1 MKKRKPIIIASVVLA
16 AALLAACVI
25 WFKQYYDYR
34 YALEDYYYTVV
45 PLDYDFTPTIS
56 LNSDGKPTGALESNY
71 DLMCYNADGK
81 ARRLDFRVFLDMHDL
96 YPPGTFL
103 KVSASKQFATSK
115 VALPEAEVPEK
126 ALEKI
131 KETYAA
137 SSAASLAEYAEE
149 RTRIL
154 KARVS
159 TAAEASCA
167 ANGTELIY
175 TYVYSALAKET
186 ALGDREL
193 LDPVYK
199 SQFRADKETFPELAA
214 IQLIIK
220 LDDGTEIFSKKY
232 NEIVKFGYETE

>member
-1 MKKRKPIIIASVVLA
+1 MKKRKLIIIVSTVLVV
-16 AALLAACVI
+16 ALLAAITI
-25 WFKQYYDYR
+25 WLKQYYDYR
-34 YALEDYYYTVV
+34 YALEDYYYTIV

-56 LNSDGKPTGALESNY
+56 YSDNGKAVGFEANY

-81 ARRLDFRVFLDMHDL
+81 ARQLDFRVFPDMHDL
-96 YPPGTFL
+96 YPPGTYV
-103 KVSASKQFATSK
+103 KVAASKQWATSK
-115 VALPEAEVPEK
+115 VAVPETDIPEK

-131 KETYAA
+131 KENYVP

-159 TAAEASCA
+159 TAAVASCVL
-167 ANGTELIY
+167 NETELVY
-175 TYVYSALAKET
+175 TYVYSASAKET
-186 ALGDREL
+186 ALSDREL

-199 SQFRADKETFPELAA
+199 SQFRADKETFPELTA

-232 NEIVKFGYETE
+232 DEIVRFGYETE